1 MAYNEQLADRV
12 RASLAE
18 KDVDL
23 SEKRMFGGLCF
34 MVDEKMCICVEK
46 DRLMIR
52 IDPAI
57 YENLLEAG
65 ECYPMDFTGKPM
77 KGYVYVDEGNLG
89 STTRFNYWIEL
100 ALDYN
105 KSAKASPKKKK

>member
-12 RASLAE
+12 RAYLAE
-18 KDVDL
+18 TNTDL

-34 MVDEKMCICVEK
+34 MVDGKMCICVEK

-52 IDPAI
+52 IDPAA
-57 YENLLEAG
+57 YERLLEEG

-77 KGYVYVDEGNLG
+77 KGYVYVDEEALG
-89 STTRFNYWIEL
+89 TKARFTYWMEL

-105 KSAKASPKKKK
+105 SRAKASPKKKK